1 MSQPLKLLHLPT
13 LVLRSVLQLFNP
25 IELFEL
31 SQCSRR
37 ALSIISLSGSR
48 KFKLHM
54 NEFTNSIHVNGHSFL
69 IHSNGSP
76 SEYPLHG
83 TRTFNGSTVKI
94 CHQSDQKSKQKLISF
109 WDNKLVGLKTV
120 FFHLSAVFKCPIE
133 CGRFDPTIPAAI
145 YMSIIDFISSRQS
158 EINELCVGGEN
169 LPDEY
174 VIDIF
179 NKLRVTE
186 HLVLCHQFC
195 RPPSIPLNNSKSI
208 SIWNSSWITTEH
220 LNLMKHCKKIH
231 LGRSSLTDR
240 DMTSLLNDWKSG
252 QFPNL
257 QYLCIQSNFL
267 SKNFTAFGLPSL
279 RDTVN
284 PQPHIKTILG
294 FIIWIYGSV
303 DVQRNDGVGATV
315 LFDKEEGVLQILV
328 L

>member
-13 LVLRSVLQLFNP
+13 LVLQSVLQFLNP

-31 SQCSRR
+31 SQCSQR
-37 ALSIISLSGSR
+37 ARSIISLSGSR

-54 NEFTNSIHVNGHSFL
+54 NEFTNSIHVNGYSFH
-69 IHSNGSP
+69 IHSNDSP

-83 TRTFNGSTVKI
+83 TRTFNESIVKI
-94 CHQSDQKSKQKLISF
+94 SHQSDQESKQKLISF

-120 FFHLSAVFKCPIE
+120 FFHLSAVFNCPTE
-133 CGRFDPTIPAAI
+133 NARFSHPIPAAFF
-145 YMSIIDFISSRQS
+145 MPIIDFIISRQS
-158 EINELCVGGEN
+158 EINELYVGGEN
-169 LPDEY
+169 LSDEY
-174 VIDIF
+174 VIEIF

-186 HLVLCHQFC
+186 HLVLCHQFS
-195 RPPSIPLNNSKSI
+195 RPPSIPFNSKFI
-208 SIWNSSWITTEH
+208 SIWNSAWITTEH
-220 LNLMKHCKKIH
+220 LNLMKHCTTIH

-284 PQPHIKTILG
+284 PQPHIKSILG
-294 FIIWIYGSV
+294 FIIWIYGGV
-303 DVQRNDGVGATV
+303 AVQRDDGVVATV
-315 LFDKEEGVLQILV
+315 LFDKEDGDLQILV